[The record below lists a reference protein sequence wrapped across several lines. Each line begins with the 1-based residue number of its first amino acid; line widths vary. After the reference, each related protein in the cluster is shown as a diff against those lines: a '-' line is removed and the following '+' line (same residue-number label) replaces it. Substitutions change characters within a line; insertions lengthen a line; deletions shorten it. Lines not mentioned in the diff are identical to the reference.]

1 MTPRTSEQFE
11 QMRSESK
18 SKIMAAALE
27 LFTKQGFDT
36 TPISMIS
43 KRAGVSTG
51 LMYNYFASKDQLLE
65 EMIREAIDLS
75 KKGLAEINEID
86 DPFVQ
91 IEKFVNKTIYGMR
104 KKQTIFISGL
114 ILLIQVKP
122 NPSPEMVLLLKE
134 YNLNAHKT
142 LENIFENMELENPDL
157 EARLLTAMLSGF
169 RLQYFLYKNDFPFD
183 EMYELVMERY
193 TDI

>member
-43 KRAGVSTG
+43 KKAGVSTG

-65 EMIREAIDLS
+65 EMIHEALEMS
-75 KKGLAEINEID
+75 KKGLAEISEID
-86 DPFVQ
+86 GPFVQ
-91 IEKFVNKTIYGMR
+91 IERFVHKTIYGMR
-104 KKQTIFISGL
+104 KKQTIFMSKL
-114 ILLIQVKP
+114 IFLIQVKP
-122 NPSPEMVLLLKE
+122 NPSPEMTLLLKD
-134 YNLNAHKT
+134 YNLNAYNT
-142 LENIFENMELENPDL
+142 LESIFEKMELENPEL
-157 EARLLTAMLSGF
+157 EARLLTAILSGF
-169 RLQYFLYKNDFPFD
+169 RLQYFLFKNDFQFD

>member
-18 SKIMAAALE
+18 SKIMAAAFE

-43 KRAGVSTG
+43 KKAGVSTG
-51 LMYNYFASKDQLLE
+51 LMYNYFASKEQLLE
-65 EMIREAIDLS
+65 EMVNEALEMS
-75 KKGLAEINEID
+75 KKGLAEISEID
-86 DPFVQ
+86 DPFKQ
-91 IEKFVNKTIYGMR
+91 IKRFVNETIYGMR
-104 KKQTIFISGL
+104 KKQTIFMSNL

-134 YNLNAHKT
+134 YNLNAYNT
-142 LENIFENMELENPDL
+142 LENIFEKMELENPEH

-169 RLQYFLYKNDFPFD
+169 RLQYFLFKNDFPFD

>member
-1 MTPRTSEQFE
+1 MTPRTTEQFE

-43 KRAGVSTG
+43 KKAGVSTG
-51 LMYNYFASKDQLLE
+51 LMYNYFSSKDQLLE
-65 EMIREAIDLS
+65 EMIHEALEMS
-75 KKGLAEINEID
+75 KKGLAEISEID

-91 IEKFVNKTIYGMR
+91 IERFVNKTIYGMR
-104 KKQTIFISGL
+104 KRQAIFMSKL

-134 YNLNAHKT
+134 YNLNAYNT
-142 LENIFENMELENPDL
+142 LENIFEKMELENPEL
-157 EARLLTAMLSGF
+157 EARLLTAILSGF
-169 RLQYFLYKNDFPFD
+169 RLQYFLFKNDFQFD